1 MGRKRGYPILV
12 NVKKE
17 FFKKA
22 PGEIYGYLHKAQDN
36 QLLGGVEY
44 LPSIMIP
51 YPVPHEEE
59 TAFNTCI
66 YCLDPKYDYK
76 SAPLRELENFL
87 KQDYRR
93 IIVVTD
99 EEGVFPN
106 GNMDFF
112 LKHGYVDE
120 GIIFIDP
127 QVFEQKKGMSDV

>member
-1 MGRKRGYPILV
+1 M

-36 QLLGGVEY
+36 QLLGGVEF

-93 IIVVTD
+93 IIYTLFLLREGENARTNRGVVIFFLNYSLNFQYFV
-99 EEGVFPN
+99 EFR
-106 GNMDFF
+106 DFF
-112 LKHGYVDE
+112 D
-120 GIIFIDP
+120 
-127 QVFEQKKGMSDV
+127 S

>member
-1 MGRKRGYPILV
+1 M

-36 QLLGGVEY
+36 QLLGGVEF

-93 IIVVTD
+93 IIYMLFLLREGENARTNRGVVIFFLNYSLNFQYFV
-99 EEGVFPN
+99 EFR
-106 GNMDFF
+106 DFF
-112 LKHGYVDE
+112 D
-120 GIIFIDP
+120 
-127 QVFEQKKGMSDV
+127 S